1 MKKTQII
8 ALRLLAHHKPLHTEQ
23 EICVYAD
30 SSTCVI
36 YNSFILEVVI
46 QGRLSYIII
55 KKRITYTM
63 IRCKYKNNFI
73 ISILLFL
80 LFYQFLH

>member
-8 ALRLLAHHKPLHTEQ
+8 ALRPLAHHKPLHTEQ

-36 YNSFILEVVI
+36 HNSFILEVVI

-55 KKRITYTM
+55 KKRTTYSM
-63 IRCKYKNNFI
+63 IRCKYKKT
-73 ISILLFL
+73 S
-80 LFYQFLH
+80 